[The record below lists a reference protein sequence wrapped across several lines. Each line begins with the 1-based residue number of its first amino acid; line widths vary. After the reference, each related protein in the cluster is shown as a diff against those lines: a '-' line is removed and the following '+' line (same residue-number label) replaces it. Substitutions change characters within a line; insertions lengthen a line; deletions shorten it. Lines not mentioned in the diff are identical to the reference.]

1 MVLIESAFQFFFAAE
16 YFSYQ
21 DKDYTVITNG
31 SFSPNLLKALIKKPR
46 KIYGEDILN
55 KVEIEALYVSNR
67 HSTWQIKAVKRLG
80 VQNQMVLL
88 EDGLGNYSP
97 RNFLLGKRF
106 KPTIEEF
113 INLVKWRFN
122 YRANVIP
129 IRILNKD
136 GLVFQCREFQRNILV
151 KSQFGDYLASKYR
164 NEERP
169 ASNSALVLSQ
179 WLTAHELIPESL
191 YCEFLSKQIWDLK
204 TRYDRVYLKFHP
216 RDTKSLRESLTNIE
230 GVILLPEKLELL
242 PAELLALK
250 LNSDLYGFW
259 STAIIYSPYLFN
271 TKAYSLIRLLLFYS
285 PLSDV
290 PIVKEKFKWMSN
302 FKKVE
307 IL

>member
-1 MVLIESAFQFFFAAE
+1 MVLIESVFQFFFAAE
-16 YFSYQ
+16 YFSYNN
-21 DKDYTVITNG
+21 KDYTVITNG
-31 SFSPNLLKALIKKPR
+31 SFPPNLLKALIKEPR
-46 KIYGEDILN
+46 KIYGDDILD

-67 HSTWQIKAVKRLG
+67 HSAWQIKIAKRLG

-122 YRANVIP
+122 YRVNVIP
-129 IRILNKD
+129 IRILNKE

-151 KSQFGDYLASKYR
+151 KSQFGDHLASKY
-164 NEERP
+164 NKKQELP
-169 ASNSALVLSQ
+169 SNSALVLSQ
-179 WLTAHELIPESL
+179 WLTAHGLIPETV
-191 YCEFLSKQIWDLK
+191 YCEFLTKQIRNLQTQYGK
-204 TRYDRVYLKFHP
+204 VYLKFHP
-216 RDTKSLRESLTNIE
+216 RDTKSLKDSLATIE
-230 GVILLPEKLELL
+230 GVTILPEKFELI
-242 PAELLALK
+242 PAEFLALE

-271 TKAYSLIRLLLFYS
+271 IKAYSFIRSLLFYS
-285 PLSDV
+285 PLCDLV
-290 PIVKEKFKWMSN
+290 IVKEKLQWMSN